1 MFPGNN
7 VILMTSFFWYQEKKK
22 ILQIAPEKV
31 TVSVRDR
38 VMIGAFFP
46 RTYFY
51 FLFKKVLSVFYVL
64 NPYQSGFF

>member
-1 MFPGNN
+1 MFSGNN
-7 VILMTSFFWYQEKKK
+7 VILMTSFFWYQEKKT
-22 ILQIAPEKV
+22 LQKAPKKV

-38 VMIGAFFP
+38 VMIRAFFP

-64 NPYQSGFF
+64 NPYQFGFF